1 MSAACTV
8 SNPVP
13 VDPVAVTVPAD
24 CERVL
29 QEVEFPPPVLAGK
42 TDMAKAAARRG
53 AALKLANDTI
63 REGRA
68 CVGRV
73 RESYAGAP

>member
-1 MSAACTV
+1 
-8 SNPVP
+8 VP
-13 VDPVAVTVPAD
+13 SD

-29 QEVEFPPPVLAGK
+29 QEVEFPPPVVAGK
-42 TDMAKAAARRG
+42 TDMASAAAKRG
-53 AALKLANDTI
+53 AGLKLANDTI

-73 RESYAGAP
+73 REGYAGIMQ